1 MPPKFA
7 HPRLVH
13 HVSLFTR
20 VKAWWLGI
28 ENPEV
33 LSRYGE
39 RGVLRTVWMEWRG
52 TLAVC
57 CGVACLMIGRQ
68 QSNRANEILDNI
80 ELNRQQFYQRE
91 FKPEY
96 VQNAPGGIYDG
107 ITAYSYRDEASG
119 LMLNADNKIVSDET
133 RAERSERL
141 AKVEVTPEMVAQA
154 RKLLHSRR
162 YEGTPDGS

>member
-52 TLAVC
+52 FLAI
-57 CGVACLMIGRQ
+57 GGGATSFLIGRQ
-68 QSNRANEILDNI
+68 QSKRANEILESI
-80 ELNRQQFYQRE
+80 ELNRQRFYQRE
-91 FKPEY
+91 FKPAY
-96 VQNAPGGIYDG
+96 VEDAPGGVYDG
-107 ITAYSYRDEASG
+107 VTSYSYVDAASG
-119 LMLNADNKIVSDET
+119 LMVNADNKIASDET

-141 AKVEVTPEMVAQA
+141 AKVQVTPEMVAQA

-162 YEGTPDGS
+162 YEGSPES

>member
-1 MPPKFA
+1 MPPKFT

-39 RGVLRTVWMEWRG
+39 RGVARTVWIEWRG
-52 TLAVC
+52 TLAMCAGGFVFF
-57 CGVACLMIGRQ
+57 IGRQ
-68 QSNRANEILDNI
+68 QSKQANDILDNI
-80 ELNRQQFYQRE
+80 ELNRQRFYQRD
-91 FKPEY
+91 FTPTY
-96 VQNAPGGIYDG
+96 VPGAPSAVYDG
-107 ITAYSYRDEASG
+107 VRGYSYRDEPSG
-119 LMLNADNKIVSDET
+119 LMINADNKLVSDES
-133 RAERSERL
+133 RAARGERL
-141 AKVEVTPEMVAQA
+141 AKTEVTPAMVAQA

-162 YEGTPDGS
+162 YEGTPEG

>member
-7 HPRLVH
+7 QRRLVH

-20 VKAWWLGI
+20 VKAWWLGV
-28 ENPEV
+28 ENAEV

-39 RGVLRTVWMEWRG
+39 RGVLRTVWMEWKG

-57 CGVACLMIGRQ
+57 CGAAAFIVGRQ

-80 ELNRQQFYQRE
+80 ELNRQQYYKRD

-96 VQNAPGGIYDG
+96 VQNAPGGVYDG
-107 ITAYSYRDEASG
+107 VTAYSYRDEVSG
-119 LMLNADNKIVSDET
+119 LMMNADNKLVSDET
-133 RAERSERL
+133 KAQRSARL
-141 AKVEVTPEMVAQA
+141 AAAEVTPEMVAQA
-154 RKLLHSRR
+154 RNLLHSRR
-162 YEGTPDGS
+162 YEGTPDGQ